1 MDLAMDGC
9 IDWKKRSLQSDHGL
23 RERIEKV
30 SDKGLKNEKG
40 VFDLSPEKIMDFSLF
55 VSKAIV

>member
-1 MDLAMDGC
+1 MK
-9 IDWKKRSLQSDHGL
+9 KKRSLHSDHGL

-40 VFDLSPEKIMDFSLF
+40 DFDLSTENKMGFSLF
-55 VSKAIV
+55 VSKAIVWSNYWV